1 MTVRFL
7 RLTRG
12 IVGRIL
18 TLLPIRKPAWKLT
31 TDTERVGHHA
41 VAASADRA
49 PVLSRSGTVE
59 LVDCGQVSR
68 RTRGLA
74 FQLTLENVNPPFNR
88 IYPLRS

>member
-18 TLLPIRKPAWKLT
+18 TLLPTQGASSKST
-31 TDTERVGHHA
+31 TDNLRVAHHA
-41 VAASADRA
+41 VSTFGDSESAGVQGNRI
-49 PVLSRSGTVE
+49 E

-68 RTRGLA
+68 RS
-74 FQLTLENVNPPFNR
+74 R
-88 IYPLRS
+88 I

>member
-18 TLLPIRKPAWKLT
+18 TLLPIRKPAWKFT
-31 TDTERVGHHA
+31 TDTER
-41 VAASADRA
+41 
-49 PVLSRSGTVE
+49 SRSGPVE

-74 FQLTLENVNPPFNR
+74 FQLTLENANPPFNR
-88 IYPLRS
+88 MYPLRS

>member
-18 TLLPIRKPAWKLT
+18 TLLPIQSQARKFT
-31 TDTERVGHHA
+31 TDTERVGHHT
-41 VAASADRA
+41 VAAHQEPR
-49 PVLSRSGTVE
+49 PVLSTSNPIE
-59 LVDCGQVSR
+59 LVDCGQASR

-74 FQLTLENVNPPFNR
+74 FQLLLENVNPPFNR
-88 IYPLRS
+88 IYPLRF